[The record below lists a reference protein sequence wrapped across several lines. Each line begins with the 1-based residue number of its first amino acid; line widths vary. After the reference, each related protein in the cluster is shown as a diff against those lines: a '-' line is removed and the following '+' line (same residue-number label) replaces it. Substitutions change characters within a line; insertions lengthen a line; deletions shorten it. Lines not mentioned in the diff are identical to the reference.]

1 MSNNSGVRNGTEKNP
16 YTSSPYT
23 KIGERIGQLRKQA
36 GLKQEELGR
45 AVGVTTQAVSRW
57 ECGGAPDI
65 ELLPAIADTLHVSV
79 DELFGRTPVAQ
90 TDIKELFDRTLCGY
104 PKKDRMKAACDLMWN
119 IQKAVLRCEDSN
131 IDRVAVSNIL
141 DAATQKN
148 QRKTTQNRDAQ
159 NRDVKDRDT
168 QDQDAQDQDAQS
180 QNNEH
185 DEHNEHKK
193 KAYSTAEDSDASIST
208 SGLYIETD
216 SGYMSYGFNDLDYI
230 FLLSQ
235 PENGF
240 ESVIKDADSL
250 RRLFSLLVQPYCLE
264 VIAALYAK
272 KPNENVTGRL
282 LAKELNA
289 PETEVIAVLDEL
301 CKYHLIRNL
310 EITDTNGKMHIY
322 SYENSAEWVA
332 FLTFA
337 SMLMYTENEARLA
350 VNMRKQSAFSAPLGS
365 KNPFASWNRRE
376 DDNERINLYR
386 AGNE

>member
-1 MSNNSGVRNGTEKNP
+1 MSNSNGVRNGTEKN
-16 YTSSPYT
+16 PYT

-159 NRDVKDRDT
+159 NRD
-168 QDQDAQDQDAQS
+168 AQDQDVQS
-180 QNNEH
+180 QKNEH
-185 DEHNEHKK
+185 DERNGHKK
-193 KAYSTAEDSDASIST
+193 KEYSTAEDSDASIST

-235 PENGF
+235 PEKGF

-250 RRLFSLLVQPYCLE
+250 RRLFSLLVKPYCLE

-350 VNMRKQSAFSAPLGS
+350 VNMRKQSAFSAPLGT
-365 KNPFASWNRRE
+365 NNLGASWNRRE
-376 DDNERINLYR
+376 EDNERINLYR
-386 AGNE
+386 TGNE

>member
-1 MSNNSGVRNGTEKNP
+1 MSNSNGVRKEMEKNP
-16 YTSSPYT
+16 YTSSPYM

-36 GLKQEELGR
+36 GLKQEELGS

-79 DELFGRTPVAQ
+79 DELFGRTPVEQ

-104 PKKDRMKAACDLMWN
+104 PKKKRMKAACDLMWN
-119 IQKAVLRCEDSN
+119 IQKAVLRCEEPN
-131 IDRVAVSNIL
+131 MDRVAMSNIL
-141 DAATQKN
+141 DAATQNN
-148 QRKTTQNRDAQ
+148 QKKKTQG
-159 NRDVKDRDT
+159 
-168 QDQDAQDQDAQS
+168 QDGQS
-180 QNNEH
+180 QANQDKKNKSPNEQSQHHEH

-250 RRLFSLLVQPYCLE
+250 RRLFSLLVKPYCLE

-301 CKYHLIRNL
+301 CNYRLIRNL

-350 VNMRKQSAFSAPLGS
+350 VNMRKRSAFSAPLGS

-376 DDNERINLYR
+376 DDEERINLYR
-386 AGNE
+386 TGNE

>member
-148 QRKTTQNRDAQ
+148 QRKTTQNRDGQ
-159 NRDVKDRDT
+159 DRDM
-168 QDQDAQDQDAQS
+168 QDQDVQS

-185 DEHNEHKK
+185 HEHNDHKK

-250 RRLFSLLVQPYCLE
+250 RRLFSLLVKPYCLE
-264 VIAALYAK
+264 VVAALYAK

-289 PETEVIAVLDEL
+289 PETEVIDVLDEL

-376 DDNERINLYR
+376 EDNERINLYR
-386 AGNE
+386 TGNE

>member
-1 MSNNSGVRNGTEKNP
+1 MSNSNGVRNGTEKNP

-90 TDIKELFDRTLCGY
+90 TDIKELFDRTLYSY
-104 PKKDRMKAACDLMWN
+104 PKKDRMKVACDLMWN

-148 QRKTTQNRDAQ
+148 QRKTTQSK
-159 NRDVKDRDT
+159 DV
-168 QDQDAQDQDAQS
+168 QS
-180 QNNEH
+180 QN
-185 DEHNEHKK
+185 NEHKK

-216 SGYMSYGFNDLDYI
+216 SGYMSYGFNNLDYI

-250 RRLFSLLVQPYCLE
+250 RRLFSLLVKPYCLE
-264 VIAALYAK
+264 VIVALYAK

-289 PETEVIAVLDEL
+289 PEPEVIAVLDEL

-350 VNMRKQSAFSAPLGS
+350 VNMRKQSAFSAPIGS
-365 KNPFASWNRRE
+365 KNPFASWNERK

>member
-148 QRKTTQNRDAQ
+148 QRKTTQNRDGQ
-159 NRDVKDRDT
+159 DRDM
-168 QDQDAQDQDAQS
+168 QDQDVQS

-185 DEHNEHKK
+185 HEHNDHKK

-250 RRLFSLLVQPYCLE
+250 RRLFSLLVKPYCLE
-264 VIAALYAK
+264 VVAALYAK

-289 PETEVIAVLDEL
+289 PETEVIDVLDEL

-310 EITDTNGKMHIY
+310 EITDTI
-322 SYENSAEWVA
+322 
-332 FLTFA
+332 
-337 SMLMYTENEARLA
+337 
-350 VNMRKQSAFSAPLGS
+350 
-365 KNPFASWNRRE
+365 
-376 DDNERINLYR
+376 
-386 AGNE
+386 

>member
-1 MSNNSGVRNGTEKNP
+1 MSNSNGVRNGTEKNP

-90 TDIKELFDRTLCGY
+90 TDIKELFDRTLYSY

-131 IDRVAVSNIL
+131 IDSVAVFNIL

-148 QRKTTQNRDAQ
+148 QRKTTQSQ
-159 NRDVKDRDT
+159 DV
-168 QDQDAQDQDAQS
+168 QS

-193 KAYSTAEDSDASIST
+193 KAYSTTEDSDASIST

-216 SGYMSYGFNDLDYI
+216 SGYMSYGFNNLDYI

-250 RRLFSLLVQPYCLE
+250 RRLFFLLVKPYCLE
-264 VIAALYAK
+264 VVAVLYAK

-289 PETEVIAVLDEL
+289 PEPEVIAVLDEL

-350 VNMRKQSAFSAPLGS
+350 VNMRKQSAFSAPIGS
-365 KNPFASWNRRE
+365 KNPFASWNERK
-376 DDNERINLYR
+376 DDNERINLYQS
-386 AGNE
+386 GNE

>member
-1 MSNNSGVRNGTEKNP
+1 MSNSKEIRNGTEKNS
-16 YTSSPYT
+16 YTGSPYT
-23 KIGERIGQLRKQA
+23 NTPYINSPYMKIGERIGQLRKQA

-79 DELFGRTPVAQ
+79 DELFGRMPVAQ

-104 PKKDRMKAACDLMWN
+104 PKKDRMKVACDLMWN

-148 QRKTTQNRDAQ
+148 QSLN
-159 NRDVKDRDT
+159 V
-168 QDQDAQDQDAQS
+168 QS
-180 QNNEH
+180 QKSEYEH
-185 DEHNEHKK
+185 DERNEHKK
-193 KAYSTAEDSDASIST
+193 NACRTAEDSDTSIST

-240 ESVIKDADSL
+240 ESVIKDVDSL
-250 RRLFSLLVQPYCLE
+250 RRLFSLLVKPYCLE

-301 CKYHLIRNL
+301 CNYRLIRNL

-350 VNMRKQSAFSAPLGS
+350 VNMRKQSAFSAPFGS
-365 KNPFASWNRRE
+365 KNPFASWNRRN
-376 DDNERINLYR
+376 DDKERINLYR

>member
-16 YTSSPYT
+16 YTNTSYINSPYT

-90 TDIKELFDRTLCGY
+90 TDIKELFDRTLYSY

-148 QRKTTQNRDAQ
+148 QRKTTQNRDS
-159 NRDVKDRDT
+159 
-168 QDQDAQDQDAQS
+168 QDQDVQS
-180 QNNEH
+180 QNNGH

-250 RRLFSLLVQPYCLE
+250 RRLFSLLVKPYCLE

-350 VNMRKQSAFSAPLGS
+350 VNMRKQSAFSAPLGTN
-365 KNPFASWNRRE
+365 NPGASWNRRE
-376 DDNERINLYR
+376 EDNERINLYR
-386 AGNE
+386 TGNE

>member
-1 MSNNSGVRNGTEKNP
+1 MSNSNGVRNGTEKNP

-90 TDIKELFDRTLCGY
+90 TDIKELFDRTLYSY

-131 IDRVAVSNIL
+131 IDSVAVSNIL

-148 QRKTTQNRDAQ
+148 QRKTTQSQ
-159 NRDVKDRDT
+159 DV
-168 QDQDAQDQDAQS
+168 QS

-193 KAYSTAEDSDASIST
+193 KAYSTTEDSDASIST

-216 SGYMSYGFNDLDYI
+216 SGYMSYGFNNLDYI

-250 RRLFSLLVQPYCLE
+250 RRLF
-264 VIAALYAK
+264 
-272 KPNENVTGRL
+272 
-282 LAKELNA
+282 
-289 PETEVIAVLDEL
+289 
-301 CKYHLIRNL
+301 
-310 EITDTNGKMHIY
+310 
-322 SYENSAEWVA
+322 
-332 FLTFA
+332 FLT
-337 SMLMYTENEARLA
+337 R
-350 VNMRKQSAFSAPLGS
+350 
-365 KNPFASWNRRE
+365 
-376 DDNERINLYR
+376 
-386 AGNE
+386 

>member
-1 MSNNSGVRNGTEKNP
+1 MSNSKEIRNGTEKNS
-16 YTSSPYT
+16 YTGSPYT
-23 KIGERIGQLRKQA
+23 NTPYINSPYMKIGERIGQLRKQA
-36 GLKQEELGR
+36 GLKQEELGH
-45 AVGVTTQAVSRW
+45 AVGVTTQ
-57 ECGGAPDI
+57 
-65 ELLPAIADTLHVSV
+65 
-79 DELFGRTPVAQ
+79 
-90 TDIKELFDRTLCGY
+90 
-104 PKKDRMKAACDLMWN
+104 AACDLMWN

-141 DAATQKN
+141 DAATQKSQSPN
-148 QRKTTQNRDAQ
+148 
-159 NRDVKDRDT
+159 
-168 QDQDAQDQDAQS
+168 AQS
-180 QNNEH
+180 QKSEYEH
-185 DEHNEHKK
+185 DERNEHKK
-193 KAYSTAEDSDASIST
+193 NACRTAEDSDASIST

-240 ESVIKDADSL
+240 ESVVKDADSL
-250 RRLFSLLVQPYCLE
+250 RRLFSLLVKPYCLE

-301 CKYHLIRNL
+301 CNYRLIRNL

-350 VNMRKQSAFSAPLGS
+350 VNMRKRSAFSAPFGS
-365 KNPFASWNRRE
+365 KNPFASWNRRN
-376 DDNERINLYR
+376 DDKERINLYR

>member
-1 MSNNSGVRNGTEKNP
+1 MSNSNGVRNGTEKNAYISTP
-16 YTSSPYT
+16 HTNTPRTNSPYT

-90 TDIKELFDRTLCGY
+90 TDIKELFDRTLYSY

-159 NRDVKDRDT
+159 DRDT
-168 QDQDAQDQDAQS
+168 QDQDVQS

-185 DEHNEHKK
+185 DENNEHKK

-250 RRLFSLLVQPYCLE
+250 RRLFSLLVKPYCLE
-264 VIAALYAK
+264 VIAVLYAK

-350 VNMRKQSAFSAPLGS
+350 VNMRKQSAFSAPLGTN
-365 KNPFASWNRRE
+365 NPAASWNRRE
-376 DDNERINLYR
+376 EDNERINLYR
-386 AGNE
+386 TGNE

>member
-1 MSNNSGVRNGTEKNP
+1 MSNSNGVRNGTEKNP

-45 AVGVTTQAVSRW
+45 TVGVTTQAVSRW

-141 DAATQKN
+141 DAATQKK
-148 QRKTTQNRDAQ
+148 QRKTTQNQDAQ
-159 NRDVKDRDT
+159 N
-168 QDQDAQDQDAQS
+168 QDAQDQDVQS
-180 QNNEH
+180 QKNEH
-185 DEHNEHKK
+185 DKRNGHKK
-193 KAYSTAEDSDASIST
+193 KEYSTAEDSDASIST

-250 RRLFSLLVQPYCLE
+250 RRLFSLLVKPYCLE

-301 CKYHLIRNL
+301 CNYRLIRNL

-350 VNMRKQSAFSAPLGS
+350 VNMRKRSAFSAPFGS
-365 KNPFASWNRRE
+365 KNPFASWNRRN
-376 DDNERINLYR
+376 DDKERINLYR